1 MEEASEELA
10 EMVLE
15 LETMVSAF
23 KSIALTG
30 KLKVSSWNEVEIDD
44 GREKVGVAELN
55 VNGRDLLLVVAEH
68 EEEGVT
74 CSLVSEKFS
83 DLQVYVPAPSEL
95 FHAPSSK
102 VIGTPS
108 FKDDW
113 R

>member
-15 LETMVSAF
+15 LELMVSTF
-23 KSIALTG
+23 KSLALTG
-30 KLKVSSWNEVEIDD
+30 KLKAMSWNEVEID
-44 GREKVGVAELN
+44 GEKVGVAELD
-55 VNGRDLLLVVAEH
+55 VDGRDFLFVVGEH

-74 CSLVSEKFS
+74 CSLVSKKFS

-95 FHAPSSK
+95 IHQPSNK

-108 FKDDW
+108 FNDEW

>member
-1 MEEASEELA
+1 MVEASEELA

-15 LETMVSAF
+15 LELMVEAF

-30 KLKVSSWNEVEIDD
+30 KLKVSNWNEVEIDD

-55 VNGRDLLLVVAEH
+55 VNGRDFLFVVAEH

-95 FHAPSSK
+95 FHEPSNK

-108 FKDDW
+108 FNDEW
-113 R
+113 A

>member
-15 LETMVSAF
+15 LELMVSTF
-23 KSIALTG
+23 KSLAMTK
-30 KLKVSSWNEVEIDD
+30 KLNVLNWNEVEVD
-44 GREKVGVAELN
+44 GEKVGVAELD
-55 VNGRDLLLVVAEH
+55 VNGRDFLFVVGEH

-74 CSLVSEKFS
+74 CSLVSKKFS
-83 DLQVYVPAPSEL
+83 DLQVYIPAPSDIIHE
-95 FHAPSSK
+95 PSNK

-108 FKDDW
+108 FNDEW

>member
-15 LETMVSAF
+15 LELMVSTF
-23 KSIALTG
+23 KSLAISG
-30 KLKVSSWNEVEIDD
+30 KLKAMSWNEVEVD
-44 GREKVGVAELN
+44 GERVGVAELD
-55 VNGRDLLLVVAEH
+55 VDGRDFLFVIGEH

-74 CSLVSEKFS
+74 CSLVSKKFS
-83 DLQVYVPAPSEL
+83 VLQVYVPAPSEL
-95 FHAPSSK
+95 IHEPSNK

>member
-15 LETMVSAF
+15 LELMVSTF
-23 KSIALTG
+23 KSLVLTR
-30 KLKVSSWNEVEIDD
+30 KLRVLNWNEVEID
-44 GREKVGVAELN
+44 GEKVGVAELD
-55 VNGRDLLLVVAEH
+55 VDGRDFLFVIGEH

-74 CSLVSEKFS
+74 CSLVSKKFS

-95 FHAPSSK
+95 FHEPSNK

-108 FKDDW
+108 FNHEW

>member
-15 LETMVSAF
+15 LELMVSTF
-23 KSIALTG
+23 KSLAISG
-30 KLKVSSWNEVEIDD
+30 KLKAMSWNEVEVD
-44 GREKVGVAELN
+44 GERVGVAELD
-55 VNGRDLLLVVAEH
+55 VDGRDFLFVIGEH

-74 CSLVSEKFS
+74 CSLVSKKFS

-95 FHAPSSK
+95 IHEPSNK